1 MVDVVNPRCTG
12 EGCKN
17 KALGQRT
24 QPSFADKG
32 AAKAMY
38 CKMCAKLGMVDVVNP
53 RCANCLQ
60 TCANSSYGDGS
71 VCALCY
77 AVLNP
82 GAKMKRDVQTK
93 ERTLHRWLVSF
104 LAESA
109 DWSHLRMEHNETVKG
124 GRGKERPDF
133 CIDLLSHVVILECDE
148 DKHARESVQ
157 CRQLRAWAI
166 FDSFHGR
173 PVVFLRFNPDKYDER
188 GTKHP
193 SCFGLKHGVL
203 VLTGT
208 ADWLARVKLVAA
220 RLLHHFAHE
229 FLFYGD
235 DARARDDGASG
246 SADAPVAPN
255 PYEAFARKV
264 KRARLER

>member
-1 MVDVVNPRCTG
+1 MVDVGATKALLYCKTCTKPGMVDVVNPRCTG

-148 DKHARESVQ
+148 DKHARES
-157 CRQLRAWAI
+157 
-166 FDSFHGR
+166 
-173 PVVFLRFNPDKYDER
+173 YDER

-255 PYEAFARKV
+255 PYEAFARKLAFMGV
-264 KRARLER
+264 VVTHTEA

>member
-1 MVDVVNPRCTG
+1 MVDVVNPRCIG

-17 KALGQRT
+17 KPSGQRA

-32 AAKAMY
+32 AAKALY
-38 CKMCAKLGMVDVVNP
+38 CKTCAKPGMVDVINP

-71 VCALCY
+71 
-77 AVLNP
+77 
-82 GAKMKRDVQTK
+82 
-93 ERTLHRWLVSF
+93 LVSF

-124 GRGKERPDF
+124 GCGKERPDF

-157 CRQLRAWAI
+157 CKQRRAWAI
-166 FDSFHGR
+166 SDSFNGR
-173 PVVFLRFNPDKYDER
+173 PVVFLRFNPDNKYDER

-220 RLLHHFAHE
+220 RLLHHFAHVPE
-229 FLFYGD
+229 TDLVEKFLFYGD

>member
-1 MVDVVNPRCTG
+1 MSETSDAHTASIR
-12 EGCKN
+12 
-17 KALGQRT
+17 
-24 QPSFADKG
+24 
-32 AAKAMY
+32 
-38 CKMCAKLGMVDVVNP
+38 
-53 RCANCLQ
+53 LQ
-60 TCANSSYGDGS
+60 TRAKDGS
-71 VCALCY
+71 MCALCY
-77 AVLNP
+77 AVTHP
-82 GAKMKRDVQTK
+82 KAHMKRDLQTK
-93 ERTLHRWLVSF
+93 ERALLAWLEA
-104 LAESA
+104 LMANA
-109 DWSHLRMEHNETVKG
+109 PSHLSMRHDQVVSG
-124 GRGKERPDF
+124 GCGKERPDF
-133 CIDLLSHVVILECDE
+133 CIDVLSHVVILECDE
-148 DKHARESVQ
+148 NRHTRELPECWQQRVWRIS
-157 CRQLRAWAI
+157 
-166 FDSFHGR
+166 DSFGGR